1 MPEVESPCV
10 EPPGDGGGVTSW
22 RLKLACVWGGELVSI
37 LTSSILQM
45 GFIWHITLTTGAA
58 SMLSLASLM
67 GFLPLA
73 LFGMFA
79 GAIVDRLSV
88 KHVLIGADL
97 FIAAVSA
104 AVAVV
109 ALVVDVLPVWVVIV
123 ALFFRAIGS
132 AFHTPAAQTLTPLVA
147 PPEHLTRLSG
157 VMQGVQSGGYIAG
170 TAIAAVIYPTLGLTA
185 MIALDVAGA
194 LFATGAIL
202 VAAARPAPSRHP
214 RRRGRRSTVSGR
226 WRAPTADGAAS
237 ARPGL
242 LDSAPRPGG
251 RDGAGLP
258 GAAASTGASL
268 PFCGAGLPSRSCT
281 RPSRRSFHHDDRP
294 LRRDH
299 GRRGA
304 AEIVFAVGMM
314 AGSALLAATGGF
326 RNRALSV
333 IVATAAYGAGDA
345 RLRAAG
351 AGRLRG
357 VSRHELRHGVSSPFY
372 AGPQTA
378 LMQERIPP
386 EVLGRLFGL
395 YGSIMAWAMPVGLA
409 FSSLFADA
417 VGAPAWFVGGG
428 CGDAHPCRGDLAHP
442 QRPSRGGAVVGE
454 RPGEAGRARS
464 GTMLCGPWGMPPCRR
479 AVRTCRAR
487 RERRAC

>member
-45 GFIWHITLTTGAA
+45 GFIWHITLTTGSA

-132 AFHTPAAQTLTPLVA
+132 AFHAPAAQTLTPLVA

-202 VAAARPAPSRHP
+202 VARLDLRRPVAPADGAADASPATD
-214 RRRGRRSTVSGR
+214 GA
-226 WRAPTADGAAS
+226 APTADGAAS

-242 LDSAPRPGG
+242 LDSARALVGETAQGFRVLRQYRGLFALLWCGFAFTLVYSPISALFPIMTIGHFGG
-251 RDGAGLP
+251 TTGD
-258 GAAASTGASL
+258 AAL
-268 PFCGAGLPSRSCT
+268 
-281 RPSRRSFHHDDRP
+281 
-294 LRRDH
+294 
-299 GRRGA
+299 

-333 IVATAAYGAGDA
+333 IVATAAYGAVT
-345 RLRAAG
+345 L
-351 AGRLRG
+351 
-357 VSRHELRHGVSSPFY
+357 VSGLLGPGGFVAFLVMSCVMGVSSPFY

-386 EVLGRLFGL
+386 EFLGRVFGL

-417 VGAPAWFVGGG
+417 VGAPAWFVGAG
-428 CGDAHPCRGDLAHP
+428 AAMLALAAVTWLI
-442 QRPSRGGAVVGE
+442 PS
-454 RPGEAGRARS
+454 
-464 GTMLCGPWGMPPCRR
+464 
-479 AVRTCRAR
+479 VRHV
-487 RERRAC
+487 EEQS